1 MFIVTVMTA
10 EDIRQISSPL
20 TSKHGD
26 KCQESQQ
33 GLRVN
38 NNERKTEASYKK
50 KIEESTLQVLSSS
63 RSFLLFQ
70 PFNVGVIERR
80 GFSAQPNIRDIAN
93 VRMIEECF
101 VLRCHAVMNG

>member
-1 MFIVTVMTA
+1 MTA
-10 EDIRQISSPL
+10 EGIRQISSPL

-33 GLRVN
+33 GSRVN
-38 NNERKTEASYKK
+38 DNKRKTEASYKK

-70 PFNVGVIERR
+70 PFNVGVIKRR
-80 GFSAQPNIRDIAN
+80 GFSAHPNVRDIAN
-93 VRMIEECF
+93 VRNIEECF
-101 VLRCHAVMNG
+101 VLRCHIVMNG